1 MAASVG
7 SDEIIELL
15 AESVANSSNLNSE
28 DSVTLYFNQATTSR
42 AKNYP
47 LHLAAS
53 KGHEQAVMRLLA
65 HGAKPSVRNAFGQT
79 PLHRAACAGKPFIV
93 AVLMEADSSVVDWKD
108 FSEDANTALHLAAED
123 GHMDVVKLLVEL
135 AHVDTTILNSEGKTA
150 AQVAQSAEIRDYL
163 NDPATLK

>member
-15 AESVANSSNLNSE
+15 VESVANYPSSNIE
-28 DSVTLYFNQATTSR
+28 DSVTLYCNQAIRTG

-79 PLHRAACAGKPFIV
+79 PLHRAACAGKPVIV
-93 AVLMEADSSVVDWKD
+93 AVLMEADASAVNWKD
-108 FSEDANTALHLAAED
+108 YSENENTALHLAAED
-123 GHMDVVKLLVEL
+123 GHMAVVKLLVEL
-135 AHVDTTILNSEGKTA
+135 AHVDPAILNAQGKTA
-150 AQVAQSAEIRDYL
+150 AQVAQSPEIRDYL
-163 NDPATLK
+163 TQ